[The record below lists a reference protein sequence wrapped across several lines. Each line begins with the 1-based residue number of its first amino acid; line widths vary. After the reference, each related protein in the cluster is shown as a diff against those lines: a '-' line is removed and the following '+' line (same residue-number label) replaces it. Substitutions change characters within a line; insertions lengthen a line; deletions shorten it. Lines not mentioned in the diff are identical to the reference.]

1 MSVKDQTGSSLPRLV
16 GVMQRLLAEGGCPW
30 DREQTFK
37 TLRKYVVEEAH
48 EVADAMDAL
57 GADGAHPQGPARA
70 LSSDDQAVRELREEL
85 GDLLLQV
92 VFQSELARSRGWFG
106 PDDVVA
112 AICDKMERR
121 HPHVFGE
128 VSVSGAAEVLTNWE
142 RLKAAEKKDRGLL
155 SGTPKGLPALSLAAR
170 YGEKAA
176 NVGFDWPDAR
186 GPRDK
191 IDEELRELDEAVA
204 SGDARAIEHE
214 LGDVL
219 FSVVNHARK
228 LGLDPE
234 AALAATN
241 RRFRERFSHVER
253 AVNASGEGWESHT
266 PEQLDAHWIEAK
278 RARTGDE
285 GDGPVG

>member
-1 MSVKDQTGSSLPRLV
+1 MTVKDQNGSSLPRLV
-16 GVMQRLLAEGGCPW
+16 AVMQRLLGEGGCPW

-48 EVADAMDAL
+48 EVADAMDGL
-57 GADGAHPQGPARA
+57 GDDGAHPQGPARVLTA
-70 LSSDDQAVRELREEL
+70 DDRAVRELREEL

-112 AICDKMERR
+112 AIADKMERR

-142 RLKAAEKKDRGLL
+142 RLKAKEKSDKGLL

-186 GPRDK
+186 GPREK

-204 SGDARAIEHE
+204 SGDPKAVEHE

-234 AALAATN
+234 AALASAN
-241 RRFRERFSHVER
+241 RRFRERFAHVER
-253 AVNASGEGWESHT
+253 AVNASGKGWEAHT
-266 PEQLDAHWIEAK
+266 PEQLDAHWVEAK
-278 RARTGDE
+278 RV
-285 GDGPVG
+285 GPTSGGG

>member
-1 MSVKDQTGSSLPRLV
+1 MTVKDQNGSSLPRLV
-16 GVMQRLLAEGGCPW
+16 AVMQRLLGEGGCPW

-37 TLRKYVVEEAH
+37 SLRKYVVEEAH
-48 EVADAMDAL
+48 EVADAMDGL
-57 GADGAHPQGPARA
+57 GDDGAHPQGPARGLTA
-70 LSSDDQAVRELREEL
+70 DDRPVRELREEL

-112 AICDKMERR
+112 AIADKMERR

-142 RLKAAEKKDRGLL
+142 RLKAKEKKDRGLL
-155 SGTPKGLPALSLAAR
+155 AGTPKGLPALSLAAR
-170 YGEKAA
+170 YGEKAS

-186 GPRDK
+186 GPREK
-191 IDEELRELDEAVA
+191 IDEELRELDEAVKG
-204 SGDARAIEHE
+204 GDAKAVEHE

-234 AALAATN
+234 AALAAAN
-241 RRFRERFSHVER
+241 RRFRERFAHVER
-253 AVNASGEGWESHT
+253 AVNESGKGWESHT

-278 RARTGDE
+278 RAGPTGE
-285 GDGPVG
+285 GG